1 LSIDNHCNKIELK
14 WFYLQII
21 TNGIY
26 KSIEHRAIVDSEKE
40 RISLATFYGPNTQAM
55 LAPAPSLVTQER
67 PAQFKRIS
75 VVDHF
80 NGYFSQELR
89 GKSYLNEMK
98 ITKGGE

>member
-1 LSIDNHCNKIELK
+1 
-14 WFYLQII
+14 LQII

-26 KSIEHRAIVDSEKE
+26 PSIEHRAIVNSEKE
-40 RISLATFYGPNTQAM
+40 RISLAAFYAPNMQAM

-67 PAQFKRIS
+67 PAQYRRIS